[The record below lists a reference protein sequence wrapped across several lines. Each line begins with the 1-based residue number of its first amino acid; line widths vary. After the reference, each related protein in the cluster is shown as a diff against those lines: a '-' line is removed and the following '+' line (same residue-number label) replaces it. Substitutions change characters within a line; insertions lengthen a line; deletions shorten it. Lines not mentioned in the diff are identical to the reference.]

1 MKNIFVYLSIIL
13 LFVYCNKETISPE
26 PALPSLPCLC
36 CDTSLVPI
44 QPLAPITDTTSWIYI
59 PTAFTPNADGHND
72 CFTIKGGGILSYTI
86 TILDST
92 SSVVTI
98 VNDTCWNGNSFS
110 DGRYHCMIDGISSDS
125 SLFHY
130 ELFIYLVQD
139 FTSSNSGFLNFPN
152 GKDDCTFSDMIDN
165 QFGFIYPTQ
174 ENLSNWGN

>member
-1 MKNIFVYLSIIL
+1 MKRIPLLLFIAF
-13 LFVYCNKETISPE
+13 LFVYCNKETNSPE
-26 PALPSLPCLC
+26 SALPSLPCLC

-44 QPLAPITDTTSWIYI
+44 QPFVGITDTSSWIYI

-72 CFTIKGGGILSYTI
+72 CFTIKGGGISNYTI

-92 SSVVTI
+92 TSVVAV

-110 DGRYHCMIDGISSDS
+110 DGRYHCMIDGVSSDS

-139 FTSSNSGFLNFPN
+139 LTSSNSGFLNFPN
-152 GKDDCTFSDMIDN
+152 GKDDCTFSDMIDD